1 MGEIFVRGSFFFLGV
16 MLGFLVIA
24 LLTASQR

>member
-16 MLGFLVIA
+16 MFGFLIIA
-24 LLTASQR
+24 LLSASQQ